1 MLQNCVTSNARIL
14 STLSARYI
22 TRRNV
27 SVSSACCDHKWRRE
41 GSLPRNPN
49 KSGPLTD
56 LPDYTFM
63 DGSVTPLGSNQKKR
77 LLQQRELAQKI
88 VTMSGEMDFAVDR
101 YNRIQDEKAR
111 ERQALL
117 DSKLKP
123 KGHRLLTK

>member
-1 MLQNCVTSNARIL
+1 MSL
-14 STLSARYI
+14 S
-22 TRRNV
+22 
-27 SVSSACCDHKWRRE
+27 SVCLDHKWRRE

-77 LLQQRELAQKI
+77 LLQQRDLAAKI
-88 VTMSGEMDFAVDR
+88 VTMSSEMDFALDR
-101 YNRIQDEKAR
+101 YNRIQEKEAR
-111 ERQALL
+111 DRQALI

-123 KGHRLLTK
+123 KGHRLLAK